1 VERKMKK
8 QEKSVGNNKGEKKRN
23 QAKGVK
29 N

>member
-1 VERKMKK
+1 MKK